1 MNPVTQ
7 GGARLLM
14 STRSAHTRSSRPDGW
29 RPRGAL
35 AGALLLGWLSCA
47 HAQPAENPAS
57 GGPAIWPA
65 PSQPIL
71 PSTESAGTGS
81 PAPTPA
87 SVARPATGAPAEATE
102 VDPVAAAMTELREE
116 IRALEAGGTEL
127 EIANQRLTEL
137 NAQLRQ
143 EVESLA
149 FELQAARAGN
159 GQRVLLYG
167 AGLILLGL
175 LIGVLIK
182 ARPRRSAWS

>member
-1 MNPVTQ
+1 
-7 GGARLLM
+7 LLM
-14 STRSAHTRSSRPDGW
+14 STRSPDPRSSRRDGW
-29 RPRGAL
+29 RLRGAL
-35 AGALLLGWLSCA
+35 ACALLLGWLSCA

-57 GGPAIWPA
+57 GGPATWPA

-71 PSTESAGTGS
+71 PTTESAGTGS
-81 PAPTPA
+81 PAPAPI
-87 SVARPATGAPAEATE
+87 ARPASDTPPEASE
-102 VDPVAAAMTELREE
+102 VDPVAAAMTALREE
-116 IRALEAGGTEL
+116 IRALEAGTTEL

>member
-1 MNPVTQ
+1 M
-7 GGARLLM
+7 
-14 STRSAHTRSSRPDGW
+14 D
-29 RPRGAL
+29 
-35 AGALLLGWLSCA
+35 
-47 HAQPAENPAS
+47 
-57 GGPAIWPA
+57 
-65 PSQPIL
+65 
-71 PSTESAGTGS
+71 
-81 PAPTPA
+81 
-87 SVARPATGAPAEATE
+87 APAETTK

-116 IRALEAGGTEL
+116 IRALEAGRTEL